1 MDGKK
6 KTRKQLTSKEYEAQ
20 KSSSGREE
28 DWSKESRVCG
38 KLESLAQKLPSHW
51 SVRKFPSLP
60 PIKRIHR
67 VPVCVGLQCNTV
79 TNSTLV
85 TRIIGFVPLLCSSTA
100 PLLAGVFNRGGFVP
114 AAENIPGE
122 RAHNPPNT
130 STGHGSGYHPPQ
142 LSSDR
147 PYA

>member
-1 MDGKK
+1 MSISQTFTINNRAQRKTQRWMEK

-38 KLESLAQKLPSHW
+38 KLESLAQKLPSHR

-100 PLLAGVFNRGGFVP
+100 PPRRRRFQSGWLCAGRGKYSRG
-114 AAENIPGE
+114 A
-122 RAHNPPNT
+122 RA
-130 STGHGSGYHPPQ
+130 
-142 LSSDR
+142 
-147 PYA
+147 